1 MIRMRIEGV
10 GFDHQNNPVVVLKDI
25 EGTRR
30 LPIWIGITEAQSI
43 AMELEGKTPPRPLSH
58 DLLRNILD
66 QLNISVQRVVIND
79 LQDSTFFAVISLQT
93 KRGVKEID
101 SRPSDALALA
111 ARTKAP
117 IFVTGKAM
125 DAMDTLPE
133 EDEEVEKFK
142 KLMQDL
148 EMKDEE

>member
-10 GFDHQNNPVVVLKDI
+10 AFDHQDNPVVVLKDI

-30 LPIWIGITEAQSI
+30 LPIWIGFMEAQSI
-43 AMELEGKTPPRPLSH
+43 AMELEGRTPPRPLSH

-66 QLNISVQRVVIND
+66 LLNVSVQRVVIND

-93 KRGVKEID
+93 KRGIKEID

-117 IFVTGKAM
+117 IFVTGRAM
-125 DAMDTLPE
+125 DAMDALPQ
-133 EDEEVEKFK
+133 EDEEIEKFK
-142 KLMQDL
+142 KLVQDL